1 MTERDK
7 RPPRAAT
14 MRMTADDRQQLI
26 TAAYVASGIATAVVL
41 FFASTKLLA
50 SSVGPVVRG
59 AVVPLAVSI
68 LIYAATLL
76 IPQARTFGR
85 SVLLSTI
92 VVIVVVFVAYGVSAL
107 L

>member
-1 MTERDK
+1 MTERDR
-7 RPPRAAT
+7 RPLRAAT
-14 MRMTADDRQQLI
+14 MRITADDRQQLI
-26 TAAYVASGIATAVVL
+26 TAAYVVGGIATAVVL

-68 LIYAATLL
+68 LVYAVSRLV
-76 IPQARTFGR
+76 PQARIFGR
-85 SVLLSTI
+85 SVVLSTV
-92 VVIVVVFVAYGVSAL
+92 VVIVAVFVAYGVSSL